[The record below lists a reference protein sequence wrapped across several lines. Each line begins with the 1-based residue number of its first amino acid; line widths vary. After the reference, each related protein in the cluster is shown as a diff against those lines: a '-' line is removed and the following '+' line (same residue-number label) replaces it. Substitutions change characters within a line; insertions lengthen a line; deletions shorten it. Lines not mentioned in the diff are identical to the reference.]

1 MLFVLICGMFI
12 DTLPAVIILVPIL
25 APIADQV
32 GLNPLHFAMGIVL
45 NLTIGMITPPV
56 GAVLF
61 IMTAVGRLRFD
72 KLSRAVM
79 PLLLAEL
86 VVLAL
91 VIYVPAISLT
101 LPRWFGFAR

>member
-1 MLFVLICGMFI
+1 
-12 DTLPAVIILVPIL
+12 
-25 APIADQV
+25 
-32 GLNPLHFAMGIVL
+32 MGIVL

-72 KLSRAVM
+72 KLSWAVM
-79 PLLLAEL
+79 PLLLAEF

-91 VIYVPAISLT
+91 VIYFPALSLT
-101 LPRWFGFAR
+101 VPRWFGFTH